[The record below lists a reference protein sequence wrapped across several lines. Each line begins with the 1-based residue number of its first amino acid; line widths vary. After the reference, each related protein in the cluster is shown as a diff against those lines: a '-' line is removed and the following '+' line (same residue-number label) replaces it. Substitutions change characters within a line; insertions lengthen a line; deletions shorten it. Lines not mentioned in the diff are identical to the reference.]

1 MDVRLSRARLRRPR
15 LDDAAGLARHLNDKA
30 IWRNLRDRVPQPYTL
45 ADARAFLA
53 HALAEHPPA
62 NFVLEV
68 DGEAAGGMALH
79 ALDDVHRRSAE
90 IGFWLGVRWH
100 GSGIMTEAVG
110 ALVRHAFA
118 RDQALVRIEARVFG
132 WNAASMRVLEKNGF
146 LHEGRLR
153 DAVCK
158 DGAFTDEIVYGL
170 LRAEAARVGSTFR
183 C

>member
-1 MDVRLSRARLRRPR
+1 MDVRLSRARLRLPR
-15 LDDAAGLARHLNDKA
+15 QDDAPALARHLDDMA

-45 ADARAFLA
+45 ADAQAFLA
-53 HALAEHPPA
+53 QSLAEDPA
-62 NFVLEV
+62 ASFVLEI
-68 DGEAAGGMALH
+68 DSEAAGGMALH

-100 GSGIMTEAVG
+100 GLGIMTEAVG

-118 RDQALVRIEARVFG
+118 RDAALARVEARVFG
-132 WNAASMRVLEKNGF
+132 WNAPSMCVLEKNGF
-146 LHEGRLR
+146 VREGRLR

-170 LRAEAARVGSTFR
+170 LRAEAARSCSTFR